1 MKNGKKYGTHNS
13 CTYAPLLGFQKLL
26 YPFAV
31 IFSRCQSKTLYA
43 QFNKGVR
50 LFDIQISKKHNTN
63 AITPNIGGIRKNMPN
78 QNSNFFS
85 FAIAFSLLLI
95 SMYYKFYL
103 KILTH

>member
-1 MKNGKKYGTHNS
+1 M
-13 CTYAPLLGFQKLL
+13 
-26 YPFAV
+26 
-31 IFSRCQSKTLYA
+31 
-43 QFNKGVR
+43 
-50 LFDIQISKKHNTN
+50 HNTN